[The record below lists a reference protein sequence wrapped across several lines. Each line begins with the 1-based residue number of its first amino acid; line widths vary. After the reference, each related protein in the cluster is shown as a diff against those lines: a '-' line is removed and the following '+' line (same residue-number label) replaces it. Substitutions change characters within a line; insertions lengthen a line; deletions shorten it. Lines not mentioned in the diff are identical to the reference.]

1 MTSMPISTGLTLGT
15 VAMIQT
21 NTDGD
26 KRGREAGEERG
37 GEERR
42 KKGNEK
48 ERSTP
53 LTREKNSF
61 CLDLK

>member
-1 MTSMPISTGLTLGT
+1 MRRGEEGEGVCRLTSMPISTGLTLGT

-37 GEERR
+37 MKRRGGGREE
-42 KKGNEK
+42 
-48 ERSTP
+48 
-53 LTREKNSF
+53 
-61 CLDLK
+61 